1 MKRITLLVAFTVL
14 GTVASAHE
22 DASLSLLQD
31 GVIPE
36 LLSAYSQTRLHVTFS
51 EGDAGALQQ
60 LTFVSSGRETSVQ
73 PCLLR
78 LVPKGSF
85 RQLSLSG
92 SWFLP
97 ESPSHLPHYVSVRF
111 LDSLSQRGW
120 SGQPPGVYFLFSL
133 RDASLLE
140 VTQVVP
146 VPEQA
151 AGRYQDIRL
160 SNGCPAPTSP

>member
-1 MKRITLLVAFTVL
+1 MKRIMLLVAFAVL
-14 GTVASAHE
+14 ATVASAHQ
-22 DASLSLLQD
+22 DRTLSVRPD
-31 GVIPE
+31 GVMPE
-36 LLSAYSQTRLHVTFS
+36 LPPAYEATRLRVAFS
-51 EGDAGALQQ
+51 EGDAGALEQ

-92 SWFLP
+92 SWYHDERF
-97 ESPSHLPHYVSVRF
+97 LPHYVSVGV
-111 LDSLSQRGW
+111 LGSLSQRGW
-120 SGQPPGVYFLFSL
+120 SGRPSGVYFLFSL

-146 VPEQA
+146 SELA
-151 AGRYQDIRL
+151 ADRHDVIRL